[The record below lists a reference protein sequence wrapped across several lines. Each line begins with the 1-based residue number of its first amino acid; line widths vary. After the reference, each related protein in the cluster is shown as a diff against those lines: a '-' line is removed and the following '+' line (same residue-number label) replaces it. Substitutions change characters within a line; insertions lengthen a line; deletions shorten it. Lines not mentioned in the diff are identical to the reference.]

1 MEQEQEVLQRTRRRR
16 KGLILEYQKNLGET
30 IVLVKDMLIRNQV
43 KVIHS
48 PDPSLI
54 SKIGIVTDETRN
66 TLKIRDQ
73 MGKELTIPKQ
83 GCLLELQLKHNIM
96 KVSGADIYGT
106 ISERIYKL

>member
-1 MEQEQEVLQRTRRRR
+1 VKQKLKVLLQRTKGR
-16 KGLILEYQKNLGET
+16 KKLNPEYKNLGES
-30 IVLVKDMLIRNQV
+30 IMPVKDIVINSRL

-48 PDPSLI
+48 SDPSLI
-54 SKIGIVTDETRN
+54 SKIGIVIDETRN

-73 MGKELTIPKQ
+73 MGKELTIPKKD
-83 GCLLELQLKHNIM
+83 CLLEFQMKHNIV